1 MKVGAV
7 TLLLWL
13 ALSDASAQETPLQQ
27 TPHVGYDN
35 GFYMRSQ
42 DGAHELKIGGLFI
55 VRGRAYSGDAAERV
69 NEVDLPLSRLELSGK
84 LDKRFL
90 FLLEPRFGVS
100 SSSLD
105 EAWVGYELAPDWTL
119 RAGRLKVPYSQDE
132 WQPRRWRDTIQKSL
146 FNSFGV
152 GDDNGVG
159 TYFGSRWTPW
169 QGGVAVVG
177 GSGSSELDDGKEL
190 AARVVHRPWLET
202 GGLFEGLHLGA
213 SATFVN
219 GEQDLSE
226 RELTNEAAVPYA
238 TYSADARLD
247 GLRTR
252 AGLEFGWMYARHELH
267 GEWTMARAD
276 LETDAQA
283 DTANVTGY
291 TVTYSHM
298 LSQHKKSFFGFT
310 KDSPLATEPGFGAW
324 QLVAHWSRIEL
335 DEGFQGS
342 GVLTANSDPGT
353 VQSFDLG
360 VNWWSSAHSVLRMH
374 AIHTLYEQ
382 PVTYAGDELSDE
394 QALLVSW
401 QLHF

>member
-1 MKVGAV
+1 MSTGGMS
-7 TLLLWL
+7 LLLWM
-13 ALSDASAQETPLQQ
+13 ALTSATAQQPLPQEQPQ
-27 TPHVGYDN
+27 VGYDN
-35 GFYMRSQ
+35 GFYVRSQ
-42 DGAHELKIGGLFI
+42 DGVHELKVGGLFI
-55 VRGRAYSGDAAERV
+55 VRGRAYSGDVSDRADEI
-69 NEVDLPLSRLELSGK
+69 DLPLSRLELSGR
-84 LDKRFL
+84 LDKRFVFL
-90 FLLEPRFGVS
+90 FEPRFGVS

-105 EAWVGYELAPDWTL
+105 EAWVGYELAPDWTV

-152 GDDNGVG
+152 GDDNGLG
-159 TYFGSRWTPW
+159 MYFGSRWTPW
-169 QGGVAVVG
+169 QGGVAMVG

-190 AARVVHRPWLET
+190 AARVVHRPWLDA
-202 GGLFEGLHLGA
+202 GGVFEGLHLGA

-219 GEQDLSE
+219 GVQDLGE

-238 TYSADARLD
+238 VFADDARLD
-247 GLRTR
+247 GVRSR

-267 GEWTMARAD
+267 GEWTLARAE
-276 LETDAQA
+276 LETDALA
-283 DTANVTGY
+283 DTASVTGC
-291 TVTYSHM
+291 TLTYSHM

-310 KDSPLATEPGFGAW
+310 KDSPLAAEPGLGAW
-324 QLVAHWSRIEL
+324 QLVAHWSRVDL
-335 DEGFQGS
+335 DAGFQGS
-342 GVLTANSDPGT
+342 GVLTADTDPGS

-374 AIHTLYEQ
+374 VIHTLYEQ
-382 PVTYAGDELSDE
+382 PVLYAGDELDDE